1 MKYIKILY
9 KNNIISKN
17 ELKNLIYNG
26 GYIQK
31 ILYIFQKFVFLMTLY
46 YSTFKLSLFVSKIK
60 NNTDLLTNKILKKL
74 YIKI

>member
-31 ILYIFQKFVFLMTLY
+31 ILYIFQKFVF
-46 YSTFKLSLFVSKIK
+46 
-60 NNTDLLTNKILKKL
+60 
-74 YIKI
+74 